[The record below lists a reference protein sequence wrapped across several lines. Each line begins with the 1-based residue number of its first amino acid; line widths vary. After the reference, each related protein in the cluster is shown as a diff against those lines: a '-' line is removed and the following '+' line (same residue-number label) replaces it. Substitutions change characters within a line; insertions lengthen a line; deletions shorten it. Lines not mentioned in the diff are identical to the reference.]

1 MAAPKDKVSVSVK
14 LDVDIRDLALQVA
27 RAKGI
32 DLSEHIRSLVIKDLD
47 ERRMLDARVRQT

>member
-1 MAAPKDKVSVSVK
+1 MAATKDKVSVSLK
-14 LDVDIRDLALQVA
+14 LDENIRDLALQVA

>member
-1 MAAPKDKVSVSVK
+1 MAAAKDKVSVSVK
-14 LDVDIRDLALQVA
+14 LDRDIRDLALQVA

-47 ERRMLDARVRQT
+47 ERRMLDAKVRQT